1 MQKMLLTLI
10 MMFTVMLGLGLS
22 FMEYRMFSP
31 TLNLIM
37 IIIGILGVFITGFK
51 FCKKSESVRIKR
63 NDTKEAQLN
72 AIKKVA
78 HSIKLKDSGVDIDE
92 EIEILKKNDIK
103 IKCNNKI
110 N

>member
-37 IIIGILGVFITGFK
+37 IIIGILGAFITGFK
-51 FCKKSESVRIKR
+51 FCKKAENIRKKR
-63 NDTKEAQLN
+63 NDTKEVQLD
-72 AIKKVA
+72 AIRKVA